1 MFFKDHRIE
10 RTKKGEI
17 MDGFKPLIDYANHR
31 RCDDDIKLADRLIFL
46 SKYIGV
52 ITVCCYLWFV
62 VLDLA
67 FTAAGM

>member
-1 MFFKDHRIE
+1 MNYVHYSKPD
-10 RTKKGEI
+10 TKAGEI
-17 MDGFKPLIDYANHR
+17 MKTEKPLIDYAHHR
-31 RCDDDIKLADRLIFL
+31 RCDDDLTLAEKLARA